1 MENIKKEHR
10 CLTAKGGSWELNDDA
25 RKIICFTSAGDLYI
39 SSSHEKSYWVLAFI
53 DKLRRNNVSFVIKLV
68 SIEEIS
74 HLYSNNIQEGGG
86 ASTQSSGRQE
96 EVISIVRK
104 ALTLKASDI
113 HIIVRGNVTDIK
125 YRVDGELRNYQE
137 MSENDG
143 NDICATIY
151 QTMCDV
157 AEPVFNPRRSQD
169 ARLMSSAL
177 EKCGLYGGRIA
188 TRPTD
193 SGLLM
198 VIRLL
203 YDRGSNI
210 LELDHLGYTPE
221 QVLLINRMAVRRFG
235 INILSGPT
243 GSGKSTTL
251 ECVLK
256 RIIRQRKGK
265 AHVLTLED
273 PPEYRINGAVQTPIQ
288 CDKNDDDAVSREWAR
303 AIANA
308 MRLDPDILMCGE
320 IRDLHSAVATFR
332 AAMTGHGVWTTVHAN
347 DALAILSRLEDIGVS
362 PAIMS
367 DATLVT
373 GLISQVLTRKIC
385 PRCRKSWAQHAENL
399 EVGVRSR
406 IQKYCNTEQTYFRG
420 EGCDDCNYT
429 GIKGRTV
436 VAEVVEPDDMLM
448 EIYNK
453 QGKNS
458 ARRYWVEKLGG
469 LTRNHILIRMINE
482 GLVDP
487 CEGERDV
494 CMLDDDDIAG
504 LYRRDDANRTG

>member
-1 MENIKKEHR
+1 MVPLMDSIKKDYR
-10 CLTAKGGSWELNDDA
+10 CLTAKGATWELNEDA
-25 RKIICFTSAGDLYI
+25 RKIMCFTSTGDLYV

-53 DKLRRNNVSFVIKLV
+53 DKLRRNNVKYTIKPV
-68 SIEEIS
+68 SIEEITL
-74 HLYSNNIQEGGG
+74 LYSSNIHNEESG
-86 ASTQSSGRQE
+86 AQSSGRQE
-96 EVISIVRK
+96 EVISIVRN
-104 ALTLKASDI
+104 ALMLKASDI
-113 HIIVRGNVTDIK
+113 HIIVRENVTNIK

-143 NDICATIY
+143 CDICSTIY

-177 EKCGLYGGRIA
+177 DKCGLYGGRIA

-203 YDRGSNI
+203 YDRGSNN
-210 LELDHLGYTPE
+210 LELEHLGYSPE
-221 QVLLINRMAVRRFG
+221 QVSLINRMAARRFG

-256 RIIRQRKGK
+256 RIIKQREGK

-288 CDKNDDDAVSREWAR
+288 CDKNDDDAVSKEWAR

-320 IRDLHSAVATFR
+320 VRDLYSAVATFR

-373 GLISQVLTRKIC
+373 GLISQVLTRKLC
-385 PRCRKSWAQHAENL
+385 LHCRKPWHQHVDKLDA
-399 EVGVRSR
+399 VVRAR
-406 IQKYCNTEQTYFRG
+406 FEKYCISEQTYFRG
-420 EGCDDCNYT
+420 DGCDSCGFT

-436 VAEVVEPDDMLM
+436 VAEVVEPDDKLM
-448 EIYNK
+448 DIYNK
-453 QGKNS
+453 QGKNA
-458 ARRYWVEKLGG
+458 ARRYWIENLGG

-482 GLVDP
+482 GIVDP
-487 CEGERDV
+487 SEGERDV

-504 LYRRDDANRTG
+504 LYRRHNV

>member
-1 MENIKKEHR
+1 MIDEVKRDHR
-10 CLTAKGGSWELNDDA
+10 CLTAKGGIWELNEDA
-25 RKIICFTSAGDLYI
+25 RKIICFSSTGDLYI
-39 SSSHEKSYWVLAFI
+39 SNSHEKSYWVLAFI
-53 DKLRRNNVSFVIKLV
+53 DKLRRHNVNYAIKYV
-68 SIEEIS
+68 RFEEIAQ
-74 HLYSNNIQEGGG
+74 LYSNSVTTTEEHV
-86 ASTQSSGRQE
+86 ASGRQE
-96 EVISIVRK
+96 EVISIVRN
-104 ALTLKASDI
+104 AVELKASDI
-113 HIIVRGNVTDIK
+113 HIIVKEKVTQIK
-125 YRVDGELRNYQE
+125 YRVDGELRRHLE
-137 MSENDG
+137 MSDSDG
-143 NDICATIY
+143 NDICSTIY

-169 ARLMSSAL
+169 ARLMTSAL
-177 EKCGLYGGRIA
+177 TKCGLYGGRIA

-198 VIRLL
+198 IIRLL
-203 YDRGSNI
+203 YDRGNND
-210 LELDHLGYTPE
+210 LELENLGYTAE
-221 QVLLINRMAVRRFG
+221 QVSLINRMVARRFG

-256 RIIRQRKGK
+256 RIIKQREDK

-273 PPEYRINGAVQTPIQ
+273 PPEYRINGAVQTPII

-303 AIANA
+303 AISNA

-362 PAIMS
+362 PAIMT
-367 DATLVT
+367 DASLVT
-373 GLISQVLTRKIC
+373 GLISQVLTRKLC
-385 PRCRKSWAQHAENL
+385 PHCRKPWDQHIHKIDNT
-399 EVGVRSR
+399 VRLR
-406 IQKYCNTEQTYFRG
+406 IEKYCQTERVYFRG
-420 EGCDDCNYT
+420 EGCPACGFS

-436 VAEVVEPDDMLM
+436 VAEVVEPDDKLM
-448 EIYNK
+448 NIYVK
-453 QGKNS
+453 EGKNA
-458 ARRYWVEKLGG
+458 ARRYWVEHLNG

-482 GLVDP
+482 GIVDP

-494 CMLDDDDIAG
+494 CMLDDDDSFG
-504 LYRRDDANRTG
+504 FYRRSDVV